1 MSLLFPKIS
10 IVTPSFNQGQYLED
24 TILSVINQRYPN
36 LEYIIIDGGSTD
48 DSVRIIKKY
57 EQYLTYWVSEND
69 QGLYH
74 ALEKGFSKST
84 GDIMAW
90 INSDDMYHER
100 SLFIAA
106 DIFTTFNQVQWLMG
120 TNTFYDENGY
130 SFVYDEQPYQQRWSK
145 LRMYLSKD
153 QFIQQES
160 VFWKRA
166 LWTRA
171 GGFVDLNYSLAADFE
186 LWLRFFRYEKLY
198 TTSFMLAGFRLRTV
212 NQKSHHQRSEYLQQ
226 ARQLA
231 DREYTR
237 ESNHINLYFYRL
249 VVILLKLVPIKKW
262 RTKAGAYILK
272 LPPKITFDRF
282 EKFVLSKK

>member
-1 MSLLFPKIS
+1 MSLLFPKIT

-24 TILSVINQRYPN
+24 TILSVINQGYPN

-48 DSVRIIKKY
+48 RSVEIIRKY
-57 EQYLTYWVSEND
+57 EQHLKYWVSEKD

-74 ALEKGFSKST
+74 ALQKGFSRST

-90 INSDDMYHER
+90 INSDDMYHR
-100 SLFIAA
+100 KSLFIAA
-106 DIFTTFNQVQWLMG
+106 DIFSAFHKVQWLMG

-130 SFVYDEQPYQQRWSK
+130 GFVYDEQPYQQRWSK
-145 LRMYLSKD
+145 LRLYLCKD

-160 VFWKRA
+160 VFWRRD
-166 LWTRA
+166 LWNKA
-171 GGFVDLNYSLAADFE
+171 GGFIDVNHSLAADFE

-198 TTSFMLAGFRLRTV
+198 TTSFMLGGFRLRTV

-226 ARQLA
+226 ASQIA
-231 DREYTR
+231 DREYR
-237 ESNHINLYFYRL
+237 SESNLTNLHFYRL
-249 VVILLKLVPIKKW
+249 LLFLVELVPVKKW
-262 RTKAGAYILK
+262 RTKAAVLILK

-282 EKFVLSKK
+282 GKFVFSRK